1 MNRLESAQKIVKE
14 DPAKAESI
22 YKDILSKTADL
33 NDAAMKEYE
42 GALMGLGE
50 LYRDQRYCRPLYT
63 TAVSVC
69 WIVAVADVLLGK

>member
-1 MNRLESAQKIVKE
+1 MSRLENAQKLVKE

-22 YKDILSKTADL
+22 YKDILSKTAGL

-50 LYRDQRYCRPLYT
+50 LYRDQRYVYEVYE
-63 TAVSVC
+63 VS
-69 WIVAVADVLLGK
+69 